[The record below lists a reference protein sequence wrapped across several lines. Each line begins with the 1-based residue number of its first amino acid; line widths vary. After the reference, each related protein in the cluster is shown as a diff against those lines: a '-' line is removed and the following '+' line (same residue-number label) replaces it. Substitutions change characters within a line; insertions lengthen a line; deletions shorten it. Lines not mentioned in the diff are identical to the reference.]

1 MSKGRILIIED
12 DEEMVA
18 LGRLILEKEGYQVLS
33 AYDGPTGLEML
44 AANPVD
50 LVLLDIMMNPMDGWE
65 VLERIKASEQL
76 SHIPVI
82 MLTARHYLEDPP
94 GTEAHA
100 HQFASYVVKPFV
112 LSNLLGEIRQV
123 LVDSPQD
130 S

>member
-1 MSKGRILIIED
+1 MSKARILIIED

-33 AYDGPTGLEML
+33 VYNGPDGLDML
-44 AANPVD
+44 ASDEVD

-65 VLERIKASEQL
+65 VLERIKASKEL

-112 LSNLLGEIRQV
+112 LSNLLGEIRKV
-123 LVDSPQD
+123 LGDQET
-130 S
+130 